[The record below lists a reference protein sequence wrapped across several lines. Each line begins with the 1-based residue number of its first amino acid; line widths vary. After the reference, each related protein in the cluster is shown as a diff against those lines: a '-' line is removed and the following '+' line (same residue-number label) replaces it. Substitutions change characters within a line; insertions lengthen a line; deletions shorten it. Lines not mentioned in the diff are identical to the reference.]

1 MKKVLIIT
9 SSGEYLFSK
18 GALNEEMTNIAK
30 KELQALGYKVNLT
43 YIKDDYNPD
52 EEVAKIKE
60 ADIII
65 FQYPIW
71 WFGTPWKLKQY
82 FDVVFS
88 KGQGTLYANDGRT
101 RSDLSKQYGS
111 GGLCT
116 NKKYMISV
124 TWNAPISSFDNNN
137 FLSDGLELQLL
148 QNHKACQFL
157 GMSALPSFQINDVIK
172 NPNPEQWFKDWKE
185 HLIKHFA

>member
-43 YIKDDYNPD
+43 YIKDDYDPD

-65 FQYPIW
+65 FQYPI
-71 WFGTPWKLKQY
+71 
-82 FDVVFS
+82 
-88 KGQGTLYANDGRT
+88 
-101 RSDLSKQYGS
+101 
-111 GGLCT
+111 
-116 NKKYMISV
+116 
-124 TWNAPISSFDNNN
+124 
-137 FLSDGLELQLL
+137 
-148 QNHKACQFL
+148 
-157 GMSALPSFQINDVIK
+157 
-172 NPNPEQWFKDWKE
+172 
-185 HLIKHFA
+185 